1 MSSKLLNAALAALLL
16 GSTGLALADNDGRGK
31 HGGGG
36 DHRAQQDRGWNG
48 GAPRWHGGPAPR
60 HYRAP
65 YRADS
70 GHGNWKP
77 AHGWKHGNRH
87 HPYYG
92 RPYAHHGYYPR
103 PHADFGND
111 ITIIFRGRLD

>member
-31 HGGGG
+31 HRGGG
-36 DHRAQQDRGWNG
+36 DHRAQQERGWNG
-48 GAPRWHGGPAPR
+48 GAPRWNAGPPHGD
-60 HYRAP
+60 YRAP
-65 YRADS
+65 AYPQR
-70 GHGNWKP
+70 GHDHWKP
-77 AHGWKHGNRH
+77 GHGWKHGHRH

-92 RPYAHHGYYPR
+92 RPYAYHRYYPK
-103 PHADFGND
+103 PHADFGDD